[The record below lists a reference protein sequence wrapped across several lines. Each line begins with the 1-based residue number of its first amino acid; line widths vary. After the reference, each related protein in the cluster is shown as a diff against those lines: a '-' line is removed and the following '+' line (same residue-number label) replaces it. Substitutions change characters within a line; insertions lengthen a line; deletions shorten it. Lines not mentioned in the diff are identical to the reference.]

1 MLTTVHPYGAHS
13 LCVCLCACVFCLC
26 VSVCF
31 PVCSS
36 WLLVSNL
43 QLNDSVKAHTTSVW
57 SNWTD
62 SFWLCKH
69 DFKNLDYCCLFLF
82 FQITLIKSW
91 KYSWD
96 GFFDSLLLGLVIVEQ
111 VDAYPRT
118 DKSGSHVSC
127 SVLTGR
133 RSQWAAMW
141 MWVSPLKVFLR
152 IKSDHC

>member
-31 PVCSS
+31 PVCLS

-62 SFWLCKH
+62 SFWSRKH

-82 FQITLIKSW
+82 FSNHFNQKLKIVMGWFLWFSLVGTGYCWASRCISTYWQKWLTCELFSL
-91 KYSWD
+91 D
-96 GFFDSLLLGLVIVEQ
+96 GYKVTMSC
-111 VDAYPRT
+111 
-118 DKSGSHVSC
+118 HVN
-127 SVLTGR
+127 
-133 RSQWAAMW
+133 
-141 MWVSPLKVFLR
+141 VSF
-152 IKSDHC
+152 ST